1 MKLRQEGSEF
11 FIPDGISIEE
21 GIARTT
27 HMAISA
33 HQDVVE
39 IMAYHGI
46 QECFGRDDKWFFACI
61 VTRILPIR

>member
-1 MKLRQEGSEF
+1 MINVKLRQEGAEF
-11 FIPDGISIEE
+11 FIPDGIPAEE

-33 HQDVVE
+33 HQDDIE

-46 QECFGRDDKWFFACI
+46 IECFGKDDK
-61 VTRILPIR
+61 